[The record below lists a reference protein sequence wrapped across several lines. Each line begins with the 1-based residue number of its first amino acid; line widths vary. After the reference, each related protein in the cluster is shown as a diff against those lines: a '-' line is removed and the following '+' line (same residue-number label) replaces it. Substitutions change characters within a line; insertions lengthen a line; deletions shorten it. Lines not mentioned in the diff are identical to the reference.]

1 MGKRIGLSVC
11 HGLVAALV
19 MHGVFAQEVSAQEV
33 PAQDVFAQE
42 GSAQE
47 VPAQGGPDIFKTEI
61 FLTPYSQLGE
71 DAGTYPQLNGRFLLM
86 TGYTGFFG
94 IKDDNGQ
101 IPRSHWSSV
110 QPTAEAAL
118 VMQLTQRF
126 SIRTKA
132 TLNSSNNETKD
143 NAFSD
148 LGVNLDNLF
157 AAYTADRY
165 ALYGGKM
172 DLGFGDAWHVIDGLY
187 SGFNENSEFRGS
199 IGLGGRYTLA
209 TGGNG
214 THSVAAMLFKRDDT
228 ALNQRLS
235 LDDGFIRQDQPP
247 AFSDQLKSFIL
258 SYDFRDLPGLE
269 RWSGGVD
276 AGRLHVDPGMGE
288 SANTV
293 SARLRYDAPLA
304 NAWALSWFN
313 EATFSSA
320 FRGAPVRNGNGVTS
334 VSLSR
339 DRWQLTATAAARKL
353 SGSDGR
359 LAPYGLQ
366 NDWDWALSGAVT
378 YVTPVGFIVQ
388 AGVTHQRDQAI
399 RINQGV
405 FRIAYQ
411 AGF

>member
-1 MGKRIGLSVC
+1 MGARMARALGRAMA
-11 HGLVAALV
+11 LVALAA
-19 MHGVFAQEVSAQEV
+19 GAASAQE
-33 PAQDVFAQE
+33 
-42 GSAQE
+42 
-47 VPAQGGPDIFKTEI
+47 GPDPFKTEI

-71 DAGTYPQLNGRFLLM
+71 GADDYPHLNGRFLLM
-86 TGYTGFFG
+86 TGYTEFFG

-101 IPRSHWSSV
+101 IPRTHWSSV

-118 VMQLTQRF
+118 VLQLTQRF

-132 TLNSSNNETKD
+132 TLNSSNNETQD

-148 LGVNLDNLF
+148 LGVDLDNLF

-199 IGLGGRYTLA
+199 IGLGGRYTFD
-209 TGGNG
+209 TGGHG
-214 THSVAAMLFKRDDT
+214 THSVAAVLFKRDDT
-228 ALNQRLS
+228 ALNHRLS
-235 LDDGFIRQDQPP
+235 VDDGFIRPDQPP
-247 AFSDQLKSFIL
+247 AFSDQLKSFIV
-258 SYDFRDLPGLE
+258 SYDFRGLPGWEGL
-269 RWSGGVD
+269 SGGVD
-276 AGRLHVDPGMGE
+276 AGRLHVDPGQGE

-293 SARLRYDAPLA
+293 SARFRVDAPLA
-304 NAWALSWFN
+304 DAWSLSLFN
-313 EATFSSA
+313 EATFASA
-320 FRGAPVRNGNGVTS
+320 FRGAPVGNGNGVTS

-339 DRWQLTATAAARKL
+339 DRWQFTATAAARKL
-353 SGSDGR
+353 SGSDGK
-359 LAPYGLQ
+359 LAQYGLQ
-366 NDWDWALSGAVT
+366 DDWDWALSGAVT
-378 YVTPVGFIVQ
+378 YVTPVGFIIQ
-388 AGVTHQRDQAI
+388 AGITHQRDQAI

>member
-1 MGKRIGLSVC
+1 VIGL
-11 HGLVAALV
+11 GLRAAMKKRLGTSLGAAAIVAALL
-19 MHGVFAQEVSAQEV
+19 AQGASAQE
-33 PAQDVFAQE
+33 ARD
-42 GSAQE
+42 S
-47 VPAQGGPDIFKTEI
+47 FKTER
-61 FLTPYSQLGE
+61 FLTPDSELGE
-71 DAGTYPQLNGRFLLM
+71 GEDTYPQLNGRFLLM

-118 VMQLTQRF
+118 VLQLTREF
-126 SIRTKA
+126 SIRAKA
-132 TLNSSNNETKD
+132 TFNSSTNETKD

-148 LGVNLDNLF
+148 LGVDLDNLF

-187 SGFNENSEFRGS
+187 TGFNENSEFRGS
-199 IGLGGRYTLA
+199 IGLGGRYTFEPA
-209 TGGNG
+209 GVG
-214 THSVAAMLFKRDDT
+214 THSVAAVLFKRDDT
-228 ALNQRLS
+228 SLNYRLS
-235 LDDGFIRQDQPP
+235 LDQGFIRPAQPP
-247 AFSDQLKSFIL
+247 PFSDQMKSFIL
-258 SYDFRDLPGLE
+258 SYDFRDLPGFE
-269 RWSGGVD
+269 RLSGGVD
-276 AGRLHVDPGMGE
+276 AGRLHVDPGHGK

-293 SARLRYDAPLA
+293 SARLRYDAPLG
-304 NAWALSWFN
+304 NAWNVGWFN

-320 FRGAPVRNGNGVTS
+320 FRGAPVSNGNAVTS
-334 VSLSR
+334 MSFSR
-339 DRWQLTATAAARKL
+339 DRWQLTATAAVRKL
-353 SGSDGR
+353 SGSQQK
-359 LAPYGLQ
+359 LARFGLE
-366 NDWDWALSGAVT
+366 DDTDWAISGAVT

-388 AGVTHQRDQAI
+388 AGLTHQRDQTT

>member
-1 MGKRIGLSVC
+1 MNGPRRPLRQAAAAA
-11 HGLVAALV
+11 LLAVAAQ
-19 MHGVFAQEVSAQEV
+19 GACAQEAR
-33 PAQDVFAQE
+33 
-42 GSAQE
+42 
-47 VPAQGGPDIFKTEI
+47 DIFKTEI
-61 FLTPYSQLGE
+61 FLTPYSELGE
-71 DAGTYPQLNGRFLLM
+71 GAETYPRLNGRFLLM

-94 IKDDNGQ
+94 VQDDNGQ
-101 IPRSHWSSV
+101 LPRSHWSSV

-118 VMQLTQRF
+118 VLQLTRQF

-132 TLNSSNNETKD
+132 TFNSSANDTKD

-157 AAYTADRY
+157 AAYTADNY

-187 SGFNENSEFRGS
+187 TGFNENSEFRGS
-199 IGLGGRYTLA
+199 IGLGGRYTLD
-209 TGGNG
+209 TSGRG
-214 THSVAAMLFKRDDT
+214 THSVAAMLFKRDNT
-228 ALNQRLS
+228 AMNRRFS
-235 LDDGFIRQDQPP
+235 LDGGLIGPDQPP
-247 AFSDQLKSFIL
+247 MFSDQLKSFIL

-269 RWSGGVD
+269 GLSGGLD
-276 AGRLHVDPGMGE
+276 AGRLHLDPNQGK

-304 NAWALSWFN
+304 NSWNLSWFN
-313 EATFSSA
+313 EATYSSA
-320 FRGAPVRNGNGVTS
+320 FRGAPVSNGNGVTS

-339 DRWQLTATAAARKL
+339 DRWQLTATAAVRKL
-353 SGSDGR
+353 SGNGQK
-359 LAPYGLQ
+359 LAQHGLQ
-366 NDWDWALSGAVT
+366 DDTDWGISGAVT
-378 YVTPVGFIVQ
+378 YVTPMGFIVQ
-388 AGVTHQRDQAI
+388 AGLTHQRDQAL

>member
-1 MGKRIGLSVC
+1 MIGL
-11 HGLVAALV
+11 GLRAAMKKRLGTSLGAAAIVAALL
-19 MHGVFAQEVSAQEV
+19 AQGASAQE
-33 PAQDVFAQE
+33 AR
-42 GSAQE
+42 
-47 VPAQGGPDIFKTEI
+47 DIFKTEI
-61 FLTPYSQLGE
+61 FLTPYSELGE
-71 DAGTYPQLNGRFLLM
+71 GEDTYPQLNGRFLLM

-118 VMQLTQRF
+118 VLQLTREF
-126 SIRTKA
+126 SIRAKA
-132 TLNSSNNETKD
+132 TFNSSTNETKD

-148 LGVNLDNLF
+148 LGVDLDNLF

-187 SGFNENSEFRGS
+187 TGFNENSEFRGS
-199 IGLGGRYTLA
+199 IGLGGRYTFEPA
-209 TGGNG
+209 GVG
-214 THSVAAMLFKRDDT
+214 THSVAAVLFKRDDT
-228 ALNQRLS
+228 SLNYRLS
-235 LDDGFIRQDQPP
+235 LDQGFIRPAQPP
-247 AFSDQLKSFIL
+247 PFSDQMKSFIL
-258 SYDFRDLPGLE
+258 SYDFRDLPGFE
-269 RWSGGVD
+269 RLSGGVD
-276 AGRLHVDPGMGE
+276 AGRLHVDPGHGK

-293 SARLRYDAPLA
+293 SARLRYDAPLG
-304 NAWALSWFN
+304 NAWNVGWFN

-320 FRGAPVRNGNGVTS
+320 FRGAPVSNGNAVTS
-334 VSLSR
+334 MSFSR
-339 DRWQLTATAAARKL
+339 DRWQLTATAAVRKL
-353 SGSDGR
+353 SGSQQK
-359 LAPYGLQ
+359 LARFGLE
-366 NDWDWALSGAVT
+366 DDTDWAISGAVT

-388 AGVTHQRDQAI
+388 AGLTHQRDQTT

>member
-1 MGKRIGLSVC
+1 MGKRIALSLCGTAV
-11 HGLVAALV
+11 LAACV
-19 MHGVFAQEVSAQEV
+19 VQGASAQE
-33 PAQDVFAQE
+33 AR
-42 GSAQE
+42 
-47 VPAQGGPDIFKTEI
+47 DIFKTEI
-61 FLTPYSQLGE
+61 FLTPYSELG
-71 DAGTYPQLNGRFLLM
+71 DGQDTYPRLNGRFLLM

-94 IKDDNGQ
+94 IQDDNGQ

-118 VMQLTQRF
+118 VLQLTREF

-132 TLNSSNNETKD
+132 TFNSSTNETKD

-148 LGVNLDNLF
+148 LGADLDNLF
-157 AAYTADRY
+157 AAYTADNY

-199 IGLGGRYTLA
+199 IGVGGRYTFDTA
-209 TGGNG
+209 GQG
-214 THSVAAMLFKRDDT
+214 THSVAAVLFKRDDT
-228 ALNQRLS
+228 GLNHRLS
-235 LDDGFIRQDQPP
+235 LDDGFIRPDQSP
-247 AFSDQLKSFIL
+247 AFSDQMKSFIL

-269 RWSGGVD
+269 RLSGGVD
-276 AGRLHVDPGMGE
+276 AGRLHLDPNQGE

-293 SARLRYDAPLA
+293 SARLRYDAPLG
-304 NAWALSWFN
+304 NSWNLGWFN

-320 FRGAPVRNGNGVTS
+320 FRGAPVSNGNGVTS
-334 VSLSR
+334 LSFSR
-339 DRWQLTATAAARKL
+339 DRWQLTATAAVRKL
-353 SGSDGR
+353 SGSEQK
-359 LAPYGLQ
+359 LAQFGLK
-366 NDWDWALSGAVT
+366 DDVDWALSGAVT
-378 YVTPVGFIVQ
+378 YVTPIGFIVQ
-388 AGVTHQRDQAI
+388 AGLTHQRDQAT